1 MLFMNKTLLRLAR
14 GLWLWILAIAGVSF
28 LTLVGTTALAEIIAG
43 FLGSLFEPQEAL
55 SSAGSAIRGA
65 LLVALFTFC
74 AQMGKGLLEY
84 KTAAEARTSMRRMI
98 FSRVLELD
106 AGGIEK
112 IGPVSAITASVD
124 AVEQMQMYFS
134 TYLPSLICSILAP
147 VYLFFHLKN
156 ISMPV
161 ALLLLAVS
169 LVLLPVNNLFR
180 CRIEQIR
187 KTYWKSLDDMTG
199 YYMDSLRGLTTLKLF
214 DRDQEHSR
222 ILGEKADILN
232 YNINCFMK
240 VNFTSF
246 LGTEAMIYAAILF
259 ALVNSAGRI
268 ADGSMTIA
276 QALIVLML
284 SYSYFSAA
292 KELMNASHSAL
303 TAIAAAGKV
312 EEILDTDTS
321 RPYDP
326 ALPADPKQF
335 EGIRMDHVSYG
346 YEGRSRA
353 LQDISLTVP
362 KGKTV
367 AMVGLSGCGKST
379 TASLLM
385 RFCDP
390 LSGNIYIEGK
400 DYCSMKPEE
409 LRKHIAMVPQQV
421 NLFSGTIRENLL
433 LADPGAKDAALLE
446 ALEEAGLGAFIRS
459 QSKGLDSDVGN
470 AGSSLSGGQRQKMGI
485 ARALLSRA
493 EYMIFDEATSSVD
506 PQSEKEIWETIGHLA
521 ESRTLIIISHRMS
534 SVQNADCIYVLRDGR
549 VAQHGTHEALM
560 AEGGL
565 YKELVVRQ
573 QAMEVAK

>member
-65 LLVALFTFC
+65 LVVALFTFC

-147 VYLFFHLKN
+147 IYLFFHLKN

-214 DRDQEHSR
+214 NRDQEHSR

-246 LGTEAMIYAAILF
+246 LVTEAMIYAAILF

-321 RPYDP
+321 RPYEP
-326 ALPADPKQF
+326 SLPEDPKHF

-362 KGKTV
+362 KGTV
-367 AMVGLSGCGKST
+367 AALVGLSGCGKST

-390 LSGNIYIEGK
+390 LSGKIYIEGK

-433 LADPGAKDAALLE
+433 LADPDAKDAALLE

-506 PQSEKEIWETIGHLA
+506 PQSEKEIWKTIGHLA

-549 VAQHGTHEALM
+549 VAQHGTHEVLM

-565 YKELVVRQ
+565 YKELVMRQ
-573 QAMEVAK
+573 QAMEVAE

>member
-43 FLGSLFEPQEAL
+43 FLGSLFEPQEVL

-246 LGTEAMIYAAILF
+246 LVTEAMIYAAILF

-485 ARALLSRA
+485 ARALLSKA

-506 PQSEKEIWETIGHLA
+506 PQSEKEIWKTIGHLA

-573 QAMEVAK
+573 QAMEVAE

>member
-65 LLVALFTFC
+65 LVVALFTFC

-246 LGTEAMIYAAILF
+246 LVTEAMIYAAILF

-367 AMVGLSGCGKST
+367 AMVGLSGSGKST

-573 QAMEVAK
+573 QAMEVAE

>member
-246 LGTEAMIYAAILF
+246 LVTEAMIYAAILF

-485 ARALLSRA
+485 ARALLSKA

-565 YKELVVRQ
+565 YKELAYH
-573 QAMEVAK
+573 QAMEVAE

>member
-246 LGTEAMIYAAILF
+246 LVTEAMIYAAILF

-549 VAQHGTHEALM
+549 VAQHGTHEVLM
-560 AEGGL
+560 AEAGL

>member
-246 LGTEAMIYAAILF
+246 LVTEAMIYAAILF

-549 VAQHGTHEALM
+549 VAQHGNHEALM

-565 YKELVVRQ
+565 YKELVVGQ
-573 QAMEVAK
+573 QAMEVAE